1 MKKLF
6 FLVLLLAVG
15 CSSGDDAEV
24 YIRLENVS
32 AHDYE
37 NIIVRISNN
46 PLDYGS
52 LGTGEVSEYQMV
64 TKAYRYA
71 YVELEINGK
80 MYILQPIDYVGEST
94 LSSGYYTYQIDAEDG
109 GWEYGQLSISL
120 VEDP

>member
-1 MKKLF
+1 M
-6 FLVLLLAVG
+6 LLLAVG

-32 AHDYE
+32 AHNYE

-46 PLDYGS
+46 PLDYGN

-109 GWEYGQLSISL
+109 DWEYGQLSISL
-120 VEDP
+120 VEDR

>member
-6 FLVLLLAVG
+6 FLMLLLAVG

-32 AHDYE
+32 AHNYE
-37 NIIVRISNN
+37 NIIVRISND
-46 PLDYGS
+46 PLDYGN
-52 LGTGEVSEYQMV
+52 LGTGKVSEYQMV

-94 LSSGYYTYQIDAEDG
+94 LGSGYYTYQIDAEDG

-120 VEDP
+120 VED